1 MGFFC
6 IFIAE
11 LKPYENSMKTTFIF
25 LLSMITTLCGAAQEP
40 IKVACI
46 GNSITYGACLDDREH
61 DAYPAQLQRMLGNSY
76 EVGNFGKSGATL
88 LLRGHRPYMQ
98 QEEYRQA
105 VNFNPDIAVIHL
117 GINDTDPRDWPNYRD
132 DFVGDYLTLIDSLR
146 ASNPKMRVLVARLTP
161 IGDRHPRFISG
172 TKMWLEDIQQ
182 VIPLV
187 ARLAGAELID
197 FHQPL
202 YAYPFLLPDALHPNP
217 EGAGLLAKTVF
228 SAITGDYGGLQ
239 VSPLYTDN
247 MVLQHGKPLTIKGVA
262 NSGEQVTV
270 RIAKQQ
276 ATAVADNQGKW
287 AIHLQP
293 LEVGEDYQLRIETK
307 TKKLCFH
314 HVAVGEVWLCS
325 GQSNMQFQLKQA
337 ATAKQDIPQAA
348 DDGLRFFDWKARWL
362 TSGTAWPTSALDSIN
377 HLHYYK
383 ETTWQKSSPS
393 TAESFSAVAYYF
405 GRMLRDSL
413 QMPIGLI
420 HNSVGGSPIEAWI
433 DRNTLESHFPAIL
446 KDWMHNDFIQ
456 EWVRGRAVVN
466 LGEESSK
473 NRHPYEPCYLYEC
486 GIDPLDQ
493 FPIQGVIWYQGESNA
508 HNFEAHEELFKLMVN
523 SWRENWKDEKL
534 PFYFVQLSSL
544 NRPSWPWFRDSQ
556 RRLMQEIPHTGMVVS
571 TDVGDSL
578 DVHPVQK
585 KEVGDRLARWALQQT
600 YHHTLIPSGPLFRS
614 VQADGDRLIVS
625 FDYAKGLQSADGKQ
639 IVGFEVASEEGLFY
653 PATAVVDNDRIRLSS
668 EKVKRPRYV
677 RYAWQP
683 FTRANLINGVRL
695 PASTFRGSA
704 W

>member
-1 MGFFC
+1 
-6 IFIAE
+6 
-11 LKPYENSMKTTFIF
+11 MKTTFIF
-25 LLSMITTLCGAAQEP
+25 LLSMITTLWGAAKEP

-105 VNFNPDIAVIHL
+105 VNFKADIAVIHL

-132 DFVGDYLTLIDSLR
+132 DFVGNYLTLIDSLR

-161 IGDRHPRFISG
+161 IGDRHPRFVSG
-172 TKMWLEDIQQ
+172 TKIWLEDIQQ
-182 VIPLV
+182 VIPLI
-187 ARLAGAELID
+187 ARMAGAELID

-202 YAYPFLLPDALHPNP
+202 YAYPFLLPDALHPNS

-262 NSGEQVTV
+262 NADEQVTV
-270 RIAKQQ
+270 QIAQQ
-276 ATAVADNQGKW
+276 KATAVADNQGKW
-287 AIHLQP
+287 AIRLEP

-337 ATAKQDIPQAA
+337 ATAKLDIPQAA

-362 TSGTAWPTSALDSIN
+362 TSDATWPASALDSIN

-413 QMPIGLI
+413 QVPIGLI

-433 DRNTLESHFPAIL
+433 DRNTLESRFPAIL

-466 LGEESSK
+466 LGGESSK

-486 GIDPLDQ
+486 GIEPLEQ
-493 FPIQGVIWYQGESNA
+493 YPIQGVIWYQGESNA

-523 SWRENWKDEKL
+523 SWRENWQDEKL

-556 RRLMQEIPHTGMVVS
+556 RRLMQEIPHTGMAVS

-600 YHHTLIPSGPLFRS
+600 YHHTLVPSGPLFRS
-614 VQADGDRLIVS
+614 VQADGDQLIVS
-625 FDYAKGLQSADGKQ
+625 FDYAQGLQSADGKQ
-639 IVGFEVASEEGLFY
+639 IVGFEVADEEGLFY
-653 PATAVVDNDRIRLSS
+653 PAIAVVENDRIRLSS
-668 EKVKRPRYV
+668 EKVKQPRYV

-695 PASTFRGSA
+695 PTSTFRGSA

>member
-1 MGFFC
+1 
-6 IFIAE
+6 
-11 LKPYENSMKTTFIF
+11 MKTTFIF
-25 LLSMITTLCGAAQEP
+25 LLSMITTLWGAAKEP

-105 VNFNPDIAVIHL
+105 VNFKADIAVIHL

-161 IGDRHPRFISG
+161 IGDRHPRFVSG
-172 TKMWLEDIQQ
+172 TKIWLEDIQQ
-182 VIPLV
+182 VIPLI
-187 ARLAGAELID
+187 ARMAGAELID

-202 YAYPFLLPDALHPNP
+202 YAYPSLLPDALHPNS

-262 NSGEQVTV
+262 NADEQVTV
-270 RIAKQQ
+270 QIAQQ
-276 ATAVADNQGKW
+276 KATAVADNRGKW
-287 AIHLQP
+287 AIRLEP

-348 DDGLRFFDWKARWL
+348 DDGLRFFDLKARWL
-362 TSGTAWPTSALDSIN
+362 TSDATWPASALDSIN

-413 QMPIGLI
+413 QVPIGLI

-433 DRNTLESHFPAIL
+433 DRNTLESRFPAIL

-466 LGEESSK
+466 LGGESSK

-486 GIDPLDQ
+486 GIVPLEQ
-493 FPIQGVIWYQGESNA
+493 YPIQGVIWYQGESNA

-523 SWRENWKDEKL
+523 SWRENWQDEKL

-556 RRLMQEIPHTGMVVS
+556 RRLMQEIPHTGMAVS

-600 YHHTLIPSGPLFRS
+600 YHHTLVPSGPLFRS
-614 VQADGDRLIVS
+614 VQANGDQLIVS
-625 FDYAKGLQSADGKQ
+625 FDYAQGLQLADGKQ
-639 IVGFEVASEEGLFY
+639 IVGFEVAGEEGLFY
-653 PATAVVDNDRIRLSS
+653 PAIAVVENDRIRLSS
-668 EKVKRPRYV
+668 EKVKQPRYV

>member
-1 MGFFC
+1 
-6 IFIAE
+6 
-11 LKPYENSMKTTFIF
+11 MKTTFIF
-25 LLSMITTLCGAAQEP
+25 LLSMITTLWGAAKEP

-61 DAYPAQLQRMLGNSY
+61 DAYPAQLQRLLGNSY

-105 VNFNPDIAVIHL
+105 VNFKADIAVIHL

-161 IGDRHPRFISG
+161 IGDRHPRFVSG
-172 TKMWLEDIQQ
+172 TKIWLEDIQQ
-182 VIPLV
+182 VIPLI
-187 ARLAGAELID
+187 ARMAGAELID

-202 YAYPFLLPDALHPNP
+202 YAYPYLLPDALHPNS

-262 NSGEQVTV
+262 NADEQVTV
-270 RIAKQQ
+270 QIAQQ
-276 ATAVADNQGKW
+276 KATAVADNQGKW
-287 AIHLQP
+287 AIRLEP

-348 DDGLRFFDWKARWL
+348 DDGLRFFDLKARWL
-362 TSGTAWPTSALDSIN
+362 TSDATWPASALDSIN

-413 QMPIGLI
+413 QVPIGLI

-433 DRNTLESHFPAIL
+433 DRNTLESRFPAIL

-466 LGEESSK
+466 LGGESSK

-486 GIDPLDQ
+486 GIEPLEQ
-493 FPIQGVIWYQGESNA
+493 YPIQGVIWYQGESNA

-523 SWRENWKDEKL
+523 SWRENWQDEKL

-556 RRLMQEIPHTGMVVS
+556 RRLMQEIPHTGMAVS

-600 YHHTLIPSGPLFRS
+600 YHHTLVPSGPLFRS
-614 VQADGDRLIVS
+614 VQADGDQLIVS
-625 FDYAKGLQSADGKQ
+625 FDYAQGLQLADGKQ
-639 IVGFEVASEEGLFY
+639 IVGFEVAGEEGLFY
-653 PATAVVDNDRIRLSS
+653 PAIAVVENDRIRLSS
-668 EKVKRPRYV
+668 EKVKQPRYV